1 MKKLAASELRRL
13 HGKWS
18 SKESARLA
26 AMEKDEVCEKD
37 RLPEGRDWEDEIMAG
52 VHAGP
57 SMNHLH
63 VHIISKDRH
72 SECLKHRK
80 HYNSFATP
88 FFVRLEE
95 FPLKSDDPRR
105 KPDRGGWLRVDMK
118 CWRCGTNFGNRFVEL
133 KRHLEVEF
141 EEWREE

>member
-1 MKKLAASELRRL
+1 M
-13 HGKWS
+13 
-18 SKESARLA
+18 
-26 AMEKDEVCEKD
+26 DEDPICEQD
-37 RLPEGRDWEDEIMAG
+37 QLPEGRDWENELMAG

-63 VHIISKDRH
+63 IHIISKDRH

-95 FPLKSDDPRR
+95 FPLAADDPR
-105 KPDRGGWLRVDMK
+105 KAKDRGGWLRVGMR
-118 CWRCGTNFGNRFVEL
+118 CWRCGRDFGNKFAEL
-133 KRHLEVEF
+133 KRHLDEEF
-141 EEWREE
+141 VEWRKE